1 MSVNLLTRAN
11 NVSEI
16 LIGLDIPRVPAEIVA
31 FLLINNPEGVTS
43 ADIQEALSVSKASV
57 SSALDYLEALE
68 LIAFRPIR
76 GSRQRLI
83 FLKPSQIANYLK
95 RRMFFFGELTNSLK
109 GIAKEHKTS
118 EFKKEIESVV
128 DLCNKLDN
136 AVNDIIH
143 QWEGNH
149 HEKL

>member
-1 MSVNLLTRAN
+1 
-11 NVSEI
+11 
-16 LIGLDIPRVPAEIVA
+16 
-31 FLLINNPEGVTS
+31 
-43 ADIQEALSVSKASV
+43 
-57 SSALDYLEALE
+57 
-68 LIAFRPIR
+68 
-76 GSRQRLI
+76 
-83 FLKPSQIANYLK
+83 
-95 RRMFFFGELTNSLK
+95 MFFFGELTNSLK